1 MSMID
6 TALSSCYAG
15 SLVAMRAA
23 INTSTKAMNVSLTP
37 KLERFTRSLVKEGRY
52 NSASEV
58 VRTGLRLL
66 EEQEAINKLKIK
78 ELKRLIQE
86 GFDSGPAV
94 VMSNDELKAM
104 IRDHAATLRQE
115 VKEGKRPAPTT
126 K

>member
-1 MSMID
+1 MQ
-6 TALSSCYAG
+6 A
-15 SLVAMRAA
+15 AM
-23 INTSTKAMNVSLTP
+23 NTSTKAMNVSLTP

-115 VKEGKRPAPTT
+115 VKDGKRPAPTT

>member
-1 MSMID
+1 M
-6 TALSSCYAG
+6 
-15 SLVAMRAA
+15 
-23 INTSTKAMNVSLTP
+23 NTSTKAMNVSLTP

-66 EEQEAINKLKIK
+66 EKQEEINKLKHE

-94 VMSNDELKAM
+94 FLSKEEFGEM
-104 IRDHAATLRQE
+104 IRNHAATLRQE
-115 VKEGKRPAPTT
+115 VKDGKRPAPAT